1 MITTG
6 LILRP
11 IPANKLLKLLAF
23 SSFAS
28 LSYAHHVFDQ
38 IRTPDLFHFNTL
50 IKAHVLSPTSSH
62 NALTI
67 FRSML
72 MRGSSFSPNQYTFV
86 FLLKACGNGLGVLE
100 GEQVRGHAIKVGLE
114 GNLFVTNALI
124 GMYAS
129 WGLVEAARK
138 VFDWSMNRDL
148 YSWNITVSG
157 YVGLGKMD
165 CAMDLFNAMH
175 ERDVVSW
182 TTVIAGFVQVTVT

>member
-1 MITTG
+1 M
-6 LILRP
+6 
-11 IPANKLLKLLAF
+11 
-23 SSFAS
+23 
-28 LSYAHHVFDQ
+28 FDQ
-38 IRTPDLFHFNTL
+38 ICTPDLFHFNTL

-72 MRGSSFSPNQYTFV
+72 MQGSNFSPNQYTFV

-100 GEQVRGHAIKVGLE
+100 GEQVRSHAIKVGLE

-124 GMYAS
+124 GMYGN
-129 WGLVEAARK
+129 WGLVEAARR

-148 YSWNITVSG
+148 YSWNIMVSG

-165 CAMDLFNAMH
+165 CAMELFNEML

-182 TTVIAGFVQVTVT
+182 TTIIAGYVQVTVT